1 MTTDFSTPETARDWI
16 KSQLKE
22 QLEIRLANETDPA
35 KRRIILEF
43 LDQELI
49 TDEGMNWLK
58 QQIVDHYRLVGLA

>member
-22 QLEIRLANETDPA
+22 KLEIRLANETDPA

>member
-58 QQIVDHYRLVGLA
+58 QQIVDHYRLAGLA